1 MKHSIIDD
9 ILYANGQSTNIACS
23 EAEEEFWA
31 RIKELESQVNHWKS
45 NHDNQKTLK
54 SQLMDRPD
62 LKDRAASIQKL
73 QEQIQE
79 LTEDR
84 NSWRERSHEKAQEAR
99 LTEYYSGQIARIQ
112 EQDKKIEELQ
122 DVANHTK
129 RHNDYLIVQNEDL
142 ETRNRI
148 LIETGHWIG
157 QDEAHDLKVAVEN
170 FLAEP
175 FFGPQ
180 EYRNLREALNACN
193 PHRGSNFDDFLK
205 EDSENRD

>member
-1 MKHSIIDD
+1 MKYSIQETGETISPYKLFRYDD
-9 ILYANGQSTNIACS
+9 YAGVPNNAELEFWMRIQ
-23 EAEEEFWA
+23 ELEEE
-31 RIKELESQVNHWKS
+31 VNHWKS

-73 QEQIQE
+73 QDRINQLE
-79 LTEDR
+79 LDNESLR
-84 NSWRERSHEKAQEAR
+84 RER
-99 LTEYYSGQIARIQ
+99 
-112 EQDKKIEELQ
+112 
-122 DVANHTK
+122 N
-129 RHNDYLIVQNEDL
+129 NLIVQNEDL
-142 ETRNRI
+142 EARNKI